1 MGEIYAA
8 KTNHITNPVG
18 YALKPLV
25 FSWKVKGCKG
35 QEQRHARIMISKEPT
50 FTTLCF
56 DTGEAALDSRA
67 ARVEFDPQ
75 PCTRY
80 YWKVLVATDAAE
92 TIESD
97 VQFFETAKMEEPW
110 TAQWITCDS
119 SQQRHPIFSKRI
131 SPTRAVARARLYICG
146 LGLYE
151 AYFLGETSK
160 VSSKIGDEY
169 LTPYC
174 NNYAQWIQY
183 QTYDVTEQVSEGG
196 MLSILLGNGWY
207 KGRFGF
213 SDPERKEYYG
223 SEWKLIAEIHI
234 AYQDGTNEVVG
245 TDETWSVKRSNLW
258 FSNIYDGERRDDTLP
273 PTPECCARIAQAPKG
288 RLMERL
294 SIPVKAQMLRKPVA
308 LIHTPRG
315 EEVFDLGQE
324 ITGIFQL
331 RVREPAGTTIRIQT
345 GEVLQDGCF
354 YNENLRTALSE
365 YIYVSDG
372 KEKTIVPHFTY
383 YGYRYVKVSGVSNL
397 SCEDFT
403 AIVLHSD
410 YESIG
415 NVKTGNALVNQLI
428 SNVEWGM
435 RGNFLD
441 VPTDCPQR
449 DERMGWTG
457 DTQVFSATAS
467 YLADSFAF
475 YRKYLYD
482 LYQEQLLAGGMVPE
496 VVPTFGP
503 SKCSCA
509 WGDAACIIPWNVYL
523 FSGDKTILENQI
535 ESMKAWVDYIR
546 KIDGNHHG
554 WRQVFHYGDWLAL
567 DRVGAAA
574 GNVYGATDEGYIADI
589 YYAASAELTAKAAA
603 VLGRKEE
610 EKQYREIAEKQWRVV
625 KEEYFT
631 PTGRCA
637 EKTQTGLLL
646 ALKYHLSEDEELTRE
661 MLKKLFRESRNKLNT
676 GFVGTS
682 LLCNVLTDNG
692 MTDTAY
698 RLLLNEEYPGWLH
711 EVKLGATTV
720 WERWNSLDEDGKIS
734 STGMNSLNHYSYG
747 AILEWMFRHVGGI
760 HLLEES
766 PGGRRIAICPNVHYD
781 LRRAEAVYDSA
792 VGQYACSW
800 EIMEDNRIRIKIT
813 IPFGGEGEVRLPH
826 APEILFEDKTNP
838 LFATVVNGICYITAG
853 NYEVVYEATEKL
865 KKIYSVESK
874 LEDLLNH
881 PQIRAFLSTM
891 TEVDMIPDAVYGL
904 SFRQVAE
911 MFSGPMDEGQ
921 TEMLNTALSQY

>member
-574 GNVYGATDEGYIADI
+574 GNLYGATDEGYIADI

-661 MLKKLFRESRNKLNT
+661 MLKTLFRESRNKLNT

>member
-1 MGEIYAA
+1 MLKISRLTVENMETGCVTDNPQPRVSYCLESDRQNVTLKKAVISIGDWKKETDCQIAVPYEGSRLQPFTKYA
-8 KTNHITNPVG
+8 V
-18 YALKPLV
+18 
-25 FSWKVKGCKG
+25 
-35 QEQRHARIMISKEPT
+35 
-50 FTTLCF
+50 
-56 DTGEAALDSRA
+56 
-67 ARVEFDPQ
+67 RVEAED
-75 PCTRY
+75 
-80 YWKVLVATDAAE
+80 DAGERAWASTE
-92 TIESD
+92 
-97 VQFFETAKMEEPW
+97 FETGRMDTIW
-110 TAQWITCDS
+110 SGRWITDGEY
-119 SQQRHPIFSKRI
+119 RFKEAKI
-131 SPTRAVARARLYICG
+131 SPKTMTFRTRFSCEKEIASARLYVTA
-146 LGLYE
+146 LGIYE
-151 AYFLGETSK
+151 LLLNGEKVGQDYFAPGFTS
-160 VSSKIGDEY
+160 Y
-169 LTPYC
+169 RNQL
-174 NNYAQWIQY
+174 QY
-183 QTYDVTEQVSEGG
+183 QTYDVTDMLNDRNELLAVVGG
-196 MLSILLGNGWY
+196 GWAVGSFTYKRRNRVYAKRQALLGELRILYTDGT
-207 KGRFGF
+207 G
-213 SDPERKEYYG
+213 ET
-223 SEWKLIAEIHI
+223 I
-234 AYQDGTNEVVG
+234 GTNEEWEVTEEG
-245 TDETWSVKRSNLW
+245 NYKETEFYNGEVYDATVDLEKISWKKASFEQVKIHPKIMAQYGAPVRAHEEFRPVQITRAKSGML
-258 FSNIYDGERRDDTLP
+258 IYDFGQNFAGVIHAAIRGRQGQKVEFRHAEILMDGELYT
-273 PTPECCARIAQAPKG
+273 
-288 RLMERL
+288 
-294 SIPVKAQMLRKPVA
+294 
-308 LIHTPRG
+308 
-315 EEVFDLGQE
+315 
-324 ITGIFQL
+324 
-331 RVREPAGTTIRIQT
+331 EP
-345 GEVLQDGCF
+345 
-354 YNENLRTALSE
+354 LRTAKQE
-365 YIYVSDG
+365 AVYICKDG
-372 KEKTIVPHFTY
+372 EQTY
-383 YGYRYVKVSGVSNL
+383 SPKMTYMGFRYVGVRGIEEDQLELTALALYSDVEDNGNFSCSNEL
-397 SCEDFT
+397 
-403 AIVLHSD
+403 I
-410 YESIG
+410 
-415 NVKTGNALVNQLI
+415 NQLQNSI
-428 SNVEWGM
+428 RWGAKSNFV
-435 RGNFLD
+435 D
-441 VPTDCPQR
+441 IPTDCPQR

-457 DTQVFSATAS
+457 DTQVFSGTAC
-467 YLADSFAF
+467 YLADTYAF

-482 LYQEQLLAGGMVPE
+482 LYKEQLIAGGMVPE

-509 WGDAACIIPWNVYL
+509 WGDAACIVPWNVYL
-523 FSGDKTILENQI
+523 FSGDAAILEQQFD
-535 ESMKAWVDYIR
+535 SMKAWVDYIR
-546 KIDGNHHG
+546 KVDGEHHG
-554 WRQVFHYGDWLAL
+554 WRHSFHYGDWLAL

-766 PGGRRIAICPNVHYD
+766 PGGRRVAICPNVHYD